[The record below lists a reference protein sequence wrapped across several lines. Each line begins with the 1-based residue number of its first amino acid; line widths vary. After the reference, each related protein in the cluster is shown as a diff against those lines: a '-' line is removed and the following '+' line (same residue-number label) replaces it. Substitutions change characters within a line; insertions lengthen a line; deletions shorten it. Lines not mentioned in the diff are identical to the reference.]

1 MAGSSIVKNKEYDS
15 VRLTI
20 SATNSGAT
28 TRYYS
33 EAAGYRYFY
42 NTISSTASASMEA
55 VTFNAYLSFTSS
67 NANTWNFTLIPMD
80 YGHTVMLETKVLGM
94 RSDGSKGFMMNS
106 FGGYRHAGSSL
117 SKIGN
122 IQYTYCSDFTGGA
135 TAYFTASGT
144 SSVNLVI
151 GGESST
157 IIDWDVHIK
166 YTKGYHTLVSGGGG
180 GGGTPIPPWFPAPDE
195 R

>member
-1 MAGSSIVKNKEYDS
+1 MAVNSIVKNKEYDG

-20 SATNSGAT
+20 SGTASGSAST
-28 TRYYS
+28 YYT
-33 EAAGYRYFY
+33 EAVGYRYFY
-42 NTISSTASASMEA
+42 NQIGSTSSNMES
-55 VTFNAYLSFTSS
+55 VSFNAYLSFTTS
-67 NANTWNFTLIPMD
+67 NAATHSFTLIPMD
-80 YGHTVMLETKVLGM
+80 YGHTVMLETRVLGLK
-94 RSDGSKGFMMNS
+94 SDGSKGFMMNS

-135 TAYFTASGT
+135 TAYFTNFGT

-157 IIDWDVHIK
+157 TIDWDIHIK
-166 YTKGYHTLVSGGGG
+166 YTKGYHTLVAGSSG
-180 GGGTPIPPWFPAPDE
+180 PVNPPWYPSPETRFS
-195 R
+195 

>member
-1 MAGSSIVKNKEYDS
+1 MAVNSIVKNKEYDG

-20 SATNSGAT
+20 SGTASGSAST
-28 TRYYS
+28 YYT
-33 EAAGYRYFY
+33 EAVGYRYFY
-42 NTISSTASASMEA
+42 NQIGSTSSNMEA
-55 VTFNAYLSFTSS
+55 VSFNAYLSFTTS
-67 NANTWNFTLIPMD
+67 NAATHSFTLIPMD
-80 YGHTVMLETKVLGM
+80 YGHTVMLETRVLGLK
-94 RSDGSKGFMMNS
+94 SDGSKGFMMNS

-135 TAYFTASGT
+135 TAYFTNFGT

-151 GGESST
+151 GGEAST
-157 IIDWDVHIK
+157 TIDWDIHIK

-180 GGGTPIPPWFPAPDE
+180 GGSIPPWYPPAE
-195 R
+195 SR